1 VVNVIVVEAI
11 CDHPGIK
18 AVTFVGS
25 TPIAKLVSTRAQA
38 NHKRVVALGGAKN
51 HLVAAPDCNITVAA
65 QDIVNSYSGC
75 AGQRC
80 MAASVLLTIGPQNAL
95 VNKIVEL
102 SKGIKPGNKS
112 GEMGPV
118 IDKASLDKI
127 ERYLA
132 QAQELGAEILVDGRK
147 WKGME
152 GTHEGGW
159 WIGPTVIRHK
169 NKDDPAIKVTITILG
184 GELTMFQDEIFG
196 PVLSILAVDT
206 KEEAIAIENASPFGN
221 AAAIYTTS
229 GLVAEWFTEHF
240 STGMVG
246 VNIGIPVPREPFSFG
261 GVADSRWGT
270 QVDITGEGGIEFF
283 TSRKKVTSRWTES
296 ADGFFAS
303 SSSSTTSS

>member
-1 VVNVIVVEAI
+1 MVVVEAI

-51 HLVAAPDCNITVAA
+51 HLVAAPDCNISVTA

-80 MAASVLLTIGPQNAL
+80 MAASVLLTIGSQDTL
-95 VNKIVEL
+95 VDKIVEL

-132 QAQELGAEILVDGRK
+132 QAEEMGAEILVDGRK
-147 WKGME
+147 WKRME
-152 GTHEGGW
+152 GTHAGGW
-159 WIGPTVIRHK
+159 WIGPTVIRHN
-169 NKDDPAIKVTITILG
+169 NKDDPAIKVPRVEG
-184 GELTMFQDEIFG
+184 
-196 PVLSILAVDT
+196 VKVD
-206 KEEAIAIENASPFGN
+206 
-221 AAAIYTTS
+221 
-229 GLVAEWFTEHF
+229 L
-240 STGMVG
+240 
-246 VNIGIPVPREPFSFG
+246 
-261 GVADSRWGT
+261 
-270 QVDITGEGGIEFF
+270 
-283 TSRKKVTSRWTES
+283 
-296 ADGFFAS
+296 
-303 SSSSTTSS
+303 